1 MAKSISIIDQRI
13 NAVRAEML
21 ENGLAAYIIPSSD
34 AHQSEYVNA
43 HWKSREWI
51 SGFTGSA
58 GLVIITKNHAGLW
71 TDSRYFLQAEE
82 ELANSQMEL
91 HKQGIP
97 HAPEHNAWLRDNLPT
112 GSIIGLDGVL
122 FSVGQVELI
131 KRVVATKDITVDTK
145 QDLIKPTWAD
155 RPELSNNPI
164 FEHKVKYAGKN
175 RKAKLTAIRKE
186 MKAQEV
192 SYHLVTTLDD
202 IAWIFNIRCDDI
214 DHNPLAIAYAVIGLE
229 KTCFFINPEKVLE
242 PLVKK
247 FTKENIIVHSYNY
260 ISKFLVSLPKD
271 KKILINPTTLSVCIS
286 DLLTSSQIKK
296 GKTISTQL
304 KAIKNDTEIG
314 HLRTAMAKDGVALLR
329 LYRWLEKELDNRTIS
344 EFELGQQLAAFRK
357 AQGLYHGESFPAIV
371 GYQGNG
377 AIVHYRPMPE
387 TSAAI
392 QKEGMLL
399 LDSGGQY
406 EDGTTDITRTFALGQ
421 PTQEQQQNFTL
432 VLKGHIAIAS
442 LIFPKGTCG
451 VHLDAFARQPLWQY
465 RLNYGHGTGHGVG
478 FFLNVHEGPQGFS
491 ANIARGNVPFQV
503 GMVTSNEPG
512 FYKNG
517 EYGIR
522 IENLILCVEDETN
535 DFGTFLKF
543 EDLTLFPID
552 KQLINKELLTK
563 QEINWLNNYHQKVY
577 QLLSPLLEVDEIK
590 WLKEQCADL

>member
-1 MAKSISIIDQRI
+1 MAKSISLIDQRI
-13 NAVRAEML
+13 NAVRTEML
-21 ENGLAAYIIPSSD
+21 KNGLAAYIIPSSD

-82 ELANSQMEL
+82 ELVNSQMVL

-131 KRVVATKDITVDTK
+131 KRVVATNNITVDTN
-145 QDLIKPTWAD
+145 QDLIKPTWND
-155 RPELSNNPI
+155 RPELPKNPI

-186 MKAQEV
+186 MKEQGV
-192 SYHLVTTLDD
+192 NYHLVTTLDD
-202 IAWIFNIRCDDI
+202 IAWTFNIRCDDI

-229 KTCFFINPEKVLE
+229 KTWLFINPIKVPE

-260 ISKFLVSLPKD
+260 IGKFLVSLPKD
-271 KKILINPTTLSVCIS
+271 QKILINPATLSVCIS
-286 DLLTSSQIKK
+286 NLLTSSQIKK

-304 KAIKNDTEIG
+304 KAIKNTTEIA

-329 LYRWLEKELDNRTIS
+329 LYRWLEKELDNRTVS

-387 TSAAI
+387 TCAAI

-406 EDGTTDITRTFALGQ
+406 EDGTTDITRTFALGK

-442 LIFPKGTCG
+442 LVFPKGTSG

-491 ANIARGNVPFQV
+491 ANITRGNVPFQV

-543 EDLTLFPID
+543 EDLTVFPID

-563 QEINWLNNYHQKVY
+563 QEISWLDNYHQKVY
-577 QLLSPLLEVDEIK
+577 QALSPLLKKDEVK
-590 WLKEQCADL
+590 WLKAQCAAL